1 MKREDG
7 RKTEQLHIVLSKEEK
22 AAFYQL
28 VAQETKRTGEQY
40 TITRL
45 IKEKVLYSLQ
55 ESRVLWRRKEL
66 AGHEKGTGGNTEK
79 SFRDP
84 LAVTGRGRI
93 RWQLQFWIILAK
105 KREGQQ
111 SISKMQFGTF

>member
-1 MKREDG
+1 MEL
-7 RKTEQLHIVLSKEEK
+7 TE
-22 AAFYQL
+22 AGNRAF
-28 VAQETKRTGEQY
+28 TGKG
-40 TITRL
+40 TG
-45 IKEKVLYSLQ
+45 
-55 ESRVLWRRKEL
+55 RVLWRRKEL

>member
-7 RKTEQLHIVLSKEEK
+7 RKTEQLHIVVSKEEK

-55 ESRVLWRRKEL
+55 ESRDRLQFKRMIWSLQKQETELSQAKEL
-66 AGHEKGTGGNTEK
+66 AGCYGGEKNWLGMKKVQEEILKNL
-79 SFRDP
+79 SAILWLLRD
-84 LAVTGRGRI
+84 
-93 RWQLQFWIILAK
+93 
-105 KREGQQ
+105 EGE
-111 SISKMQFGTF
+111 

>member
-45 IKEKVLYSLQ
+45 IKEKVLY
-55 ESRVLWRRKEL
+55 
-66 AGHEKGTGGNTEK
+66 
-79 SFRDP
+79 
-84 LAVTGRGRI
+84 
-93 RWQLQFWIILAK
+93 
-105 KREGQQ
+105 
-111 SISKMQFGTF
+111 